1 MFTLSLGSKV
11 SLTQIFNIRI
21 SLEYLHHILYILE
34 IRHLI
39 KKGKYEFKEY
49 IKLYKR
55 KVVFVRTG

>member
-21 SLEYLHHILYILE
+21 SLEYLHHILYIFE

-39 KKGKYEFKEY
+39 KKDKYEFKEY
-49 IKLYKR
+49 IKFYKR